1 MTAIL
6 VRGATSDVR
15 SLAWVNIY
23 IGISSTQEQ
32 SALAL
37 VIYDEDGLKVRDYVI
52 DLDKPV
58 NNTELEMI
66 ALIEGLEYALDDDEI
81 VMRSDFCVRGFNE
94 WLDNWKR
101 KGWRKADNKPVAY
114 RDYWQI
120 VEKLRSAKYI
130 KVRRAERCCPQ
141 IDEAYALAKPTHHHK
156 R

>member
-1 MTAIL
+1 MSTQQ
-6 VRGATSDVR
+6 THT
-15 SLAWVNIY
+15 IY

-130 KVRRAERCCPQ
+130 KVRRAERCCPK
-141 IDEAYALAKPTHHHK
+141 IDEAYALAKPTHHH
-156 R
+156 